1 MSKKIYLLAPL
12 FLCCCFTLA
21 QEINGKII
29 DGENQDLSFANV
41 LLQNASDSTLV
52 KGTITGEKGGFLFEN
67 VASGKYFITASM
79 VGFTPKST
87 EIIDFTGN
95 TSLTIPTLMLIAGVE
110 LDEVVVQTTKP
121 IFVQKIDRMVI
132 NVENSIVSAGSSAL
146 EVLER
151 SPGVI
156 VDRQNNAISLA
167 GKNGV
172 VVMINGKI
180 SYMPQESIVQ
190 LLEGTS
196 SDNIESIELITT
208 PPANFDA
215 EGNAG
220 FINIVMK
227 KRTDLGLNGT
237 YSFSGGFG
245 NGTTTSNNISFNYRK
260 NKVNLYGNYS
270 FLRDAQGQRFAFSRV
285 FINEEDNLVD
295 LATVSDRDPIQR
307 NHNIRLGLDYQATDK
322 TVIGFLVGAYDNKW
336 TMDAINNSIESEGGN
351 PFSRVQLLNTERN
364 QWQHFNSNINLKHNF
379 TDAEFLSL
387 DVDYLYYYDENPTDY
402 VNSFFDG
409 DFNFLREELT
419 LSDKT
424 TPINIAV
431 TKADYSNQFNE
442 TFKLEA
448 GLKAVISNF
457 ENDVSVAT
465 FDGQEFVEDP
475 TLTNKSILNE
485 HIWAAYTSLDYK
497 MGKKTNLKL
506 GLRYEQTDS
515 ELDTE
520 TDGRVVDRNFGN
532 IFPSVFISH
541 AVNDSLSFNV
551 SYSKRITRPT
561 FNDLAPFVIFVDPT
575 TFLSGNSSLQPS
587 ISNSVKFDTTYKS
600 VLLSFQY
607 SVQDD
612 PISSFQERFD
622 EATGRLFFEA
632 ANNDKNQLFTITL
645 GLPIT
650 ITNWW
655 KMQNNLIY
663 INTKVDAL
671 LQDSSFSFEQN
682 TFSANSSSSFTITKT
697 FSSEINM
704 NYFGAGLF
712 GIRRFDPVFG
722 MNIGFQKKL
731 GEKWGSLRFA
741 INDVFDSFEFT
752 GRTRVPEQNL
762 NTRNTFDFSNR
773 TFLLTYSRSFGND
786 KLKSSRQRGTGSE
799 DERRRV
805 N

>member
-1 MSKKIYLLAPL
+1 MNEKNFFFLVL
-12 FLCCCFTLA
+12 FLCCLQLKA
-21 QEINGKII
+21 QEIRGKVI
-29 DGENQDLSFANV
+29 DQNSEGLAFANI
-41 LLQNASDSTLV
+41 LLQKASDSSLV
-52 KGTITGEKGGFLFEN
+52 KGAITNEIGNFKFEN
-67 VASGKYFITASM
+67 TASGRYWITASM
-79 VGFTPKST
+79 VGFSTQST
-87 EIIDFTGN
+87 EIFDYQEN
-95 TSLTIPTLMLIAGVE
+95 QSLKIPTISLVAGVE
-110 LDEVVVQTTKP
+110 LDEVVVQTAKP

-220 FINIVMK
+220 FINIVLK

-237 YSFSGGFG
+237 YSLSGGFG

-260 NKVNLYGNYS
+260 NKINLFGNYS
-270 FLRDAQGQRFAFSRV
+270 FLRDSQGQRFEFSRV
-285 FINEEDNLVD
+285 FTDNEGALVNLE
-295 LATVSDRDPIQR
+295 TVSDRNPIQR
-307 NHNIRLGLDYQATDK
+307 NHNIRLGLDYQATEK
-322 TVIGFLVGAYDNKW
+322 TILGFLVGAYDNKW
-336 TMDAINNSIESEGGN
+336 TMDAVNNSIESEDGT
-351 PFSRVQLLNTERN
+351 PFSIVQLLNTERN

-379 TDAEFLSL
+379 SENEFFSVDL
-387 DVDYLYYYDENPTDY
+387 DYLYYYDENPTDY

-409 DFNFLREELT
+409 NNTFLREELT

-431 TKADYSNQFNE
+431 AKGDYSKQFNE
-442 TFKLEA
+442 NLKLEA
-448 GLKAVISNF
+448 GVKAVISNF

-465 FDGQEFVEDP
+465 FDGQDFVEDP

-485 HIWAAYTSLDYK
+485 HIWAAYTSVDYK
-497 MGKKTNLKL
+497 LTKKTTLKL

-532 IFPSVFISH
+532 LFPSVFVSH
-541 AVNDSLSFNV
+541 AVNDSLGFNL

-561 FNDLAPFVIFVDPT
+561 FNDLAPFVIFVDPN

-587 ISNSVKFDTTYKS
+587 ISNSVKFDTTYKNI
-600 VLLSFQY
+600 LLSFQY
-607 SVQDD
+607 SIEDE
-612 PISSFQERFD
+612 PIASFQERFD

-645 GLPIT
+645 RTAYYNRKL
-650 ITNWW
+650 
-655 KMQNNLIY
+655 
-663 INTKVDAL
+663 VEDA
-671 LQDSSFSFEQN
+671 E
-682 TFSANSSSSFTITKT
+682 
-697 FSSEINM
+697 
-704 NYFGAGLF
+704 
-712 GIRRFDPVFG
+712 
-722 MNIGFQKKL
+722 
-731 GEKWGSLRFA
+731 
-741 INDVFDSFEFT
+741 
-752 GRTRVPEQNL
+752 
-762 NTRNTFDFSNR
+762 
-773 TFLLTYSRSFGND
+773 
-786 KLKSSRQRGTGSE
+786 
-799 DERRRV
+799 
-805 N
+805 

>member
-1 MSKKIYLLAPL
+1 MDKRKLTFIPL
-12 FLCCCFTLA
+12 FLIALFVKA
-21 QEINGKII
+21 QEINGRII
-29 DGENQDLSFANV
+29 DGNGDGLAFANV
-41 LLQNASDSTLV
+41 LLQTATDSTLV
-52 KGTITGEKGGFLFEN
+52 KGAITNDSGAFEFEG
-67 VASGKYFITASM
+67 VTSGNYIVTASM
-79 VGFTPKST
+79 VGFSTKST
-87 EIIDFTGN
+87 EVFTFQEN
-95 TSLTIPTLMLIAGVE
+95 TAFTISTLTLNEGVE

-156 VDRQNNAISLA
+156 VDRQNSAISLA

-172 VVMINGKI
+172 VVMIDGKI

-190 LLEGTS
+190 LLEGMS

-220 FINIVMK
+220 FINIVLK

-237 YSFSGGFG
+237 YSISGGVG
-245 NGTTTSNNISFNYRK
+245 NGETTSDNISFNYRK
-260 NKVNLYGNYS
+260 NKINLFGNYS
-270 FLRDAQGQRFAFSRV
+270 FLIDTQGQQFDFSRI
-285 FINEEDNLVD
+285 FTNEQGDIVN
-295 LATVSDRDPIQR
+295 LATVSDRNPRQR
-307 NHNIRLGLDYQATDK
+307 NHNIRLGLDYQASDK
-322 TVIGFLVGAYDNKW
+322 TVLGVLVGAYDNKW
-336 TMDAINNSIESEGGN
+336 TMDAVNDSRETENGI
-351 PFSRVQLLNTERN
+351 PFSFVQLINTERN

-379 TDAEFLSL
+379 TDNEFISVDL
-387 DVDYLYYYDENPTDY
+387 DYLHYYDENPTDY
-402 VNSFFDG
+402 TNSFFDG
-409 DFNFLREELT
+409 DNNFLREELT

-431 TKADYSNQFNE
+431 GKADYSNQLNE
-442 TFKLEA
+442 DLKLET
-448 GLKAVISNF
+448 GVKAVISDF

-465 FDGQEFVEDP
+465 FDGQSFIEDP

-485 HIWAAYTSLDYK
+485 QILAAYTSIDYK
-497 MGKKTNLKL
+497 LTEKTSMKL
-506 GLRYEQTDS
+506 GLRYEHTDS

-520 TDGRVVDRNFGN
+520 TEGRVVDRNFGN
-532 IFPSVFISH
+532 LFPSVFISH
-541 AVNDSLSFNV
+541 MVNDTLSFNL

-561 FNDLAPFVIFVDPT
+561 FNNLAPFVIFIDPT
-575 TFLSGNSSLQPS
+575 TFLSGNSALQPAT
-587 ISNSVKFDTTYKS
+587 SNSVKFDATYKS
-600 VLLSFQY
+600 LLLSFQY
-607 SVQDD
+607 SVEDES
-612 PISSFQERFD
+612 ISGFQERFD

-632 ANNDKNQLFTITL
+632 ANNDQTKLFTVTL

-655 KMQNNLIY
+655 KMQNNFIY
-663 INTKVDAL
+663 VNTQVSAL
-671 LQDSSFSFEQN
+671 LQDVPFSFEQN
-682 TFSANSSSSFTITKT
+682 TFRANTSNSFTITKT

-704 NYFGAGLF
+704 NYFGASLF
-712 GIRRFDPVFG
+712 GIRKFDPVFG

-731 GEKWGSLRFA
+731 GDKWGTLRFA
-741 INDVFDSFEFT
+741 VNDVWDSFEFT
-752 GRTRVPEQNL
+752 GRTQIPEQNL
-762 NTRNTFDFSNR
+762 NTKNTFDFSNR

-786 KLKSSRQRGTGSE
+786 KLRSARQRGTGSE

>member
-1 MSKKIYLLAPL
+1 MKRKSLFFLLL
-12 FLCCCFTLA
+12 FLVCLFMKA
-21 QEINGKII
+21 QEITGKVE
-29 DGENQDLSFANV
+29 DESGEALSFANI
-41 LLQNASDSTLV
+41 LLQTKSDSTLV
-52 KGTITGEKGGFLFEN
+52 KGAISDEVGNYKFEN
-67 VASGKYFITASM
+67 VPTGVYFITASM
-79 VGFTPKST
+79 VGFTQKSS
-87 EIIDFTGN
+87 EVFEYSENQSIN
-95 TSLTIPTLMLIAGVE
+95 IPTIALVAGVE

-220 FINIVMK
+220 FINIILK

-237 YSFSGGFG
+237 YSLSGGFG

-260 NKVNLYGNYS
+260 NKVNLFGNYS
-270 FLRDAQGQRFAFSRV
+270 FLRDSQGQLFAFSRV
-285 FINEEDNLVD
+285 FTDEENNTID

-307 NHNIRLGLDYQATDK
+307 NHNIRLGMDYQASEK
-322 TVIGFLVGAYDNKW
+322 TIVGFLVGAYDNKW
-336 TMDAINNSIESEGGN
+336 TMDAVNNSVESEDGT
-351 PFSRVQLLNTERN
+351 PFSIVQLLNTERN
-364 QWQHFNSNINLKHNF
+364 QWQHFNSNLNLKHNF
-379 TDAEFLSL
+379 TENEFVSL
-387 DVDYLYYYDENPTDY
+387 DLDYLYYYDENPTDY

-409 DFNFLREELT
+409 ENNFLREELT

-431 TKADYSNQFNE
+431 IKADYSKQFSENL
-442 TFKLEA
+442 KLET
-448 GLKAVISNF
+448 GVKAVISNF

-485 HIWAAYTSLDYK
+485 HIWAAYSSVDYK
-497 MGKKTNLKL
+497 LNKKTSLKL

-532 IFPSVFISH
+532 LFPSVFVSH
-541 AVNDSLSFNV
+541 AVNDTLSFNA

-561 FNDLAPFVIFVDPT
+561 FNDLAPFVIFVDPN

-587 ISNSVKFDTTYKS
+587 LSDSYKFDVTYKS
-600 VLLSFQY
+600 ILLSFQY
-607 SVQDD
+607 SVEND

-622 EATGRLFFEA
+622 EETGRLFFEA
-632 ANNDKNQLFTITL
+632 ANNDQNRLFTITL
-645 GLPIT
+645 GLPIN

-655 KMQNNLIY
+655 KMQNNFIY
-663 INTKVDAL
+663 INTQVDAV
-671 LQDSSFSFEQN
+671 LQDAPFSFKQN
-682 TFSANSSSSFTITKT
+682 TFRANSSSSFTITKT
-697 FSSEINM
+697 FSSELNM

-731 GEKWGSLRFA
+731 GEKWGTLRFA

-752 GRTRVPEQNL
+752 GRTQIPEQNL
-762 NTRNTFDFSNR
+762 NTENTFDFSNR
-773 TFLLTYSRSFGND
+773 TLLLTYSRSFGND
-786 KLKSSRQRGTGSE
+786 KLKSSRQRQTGSD